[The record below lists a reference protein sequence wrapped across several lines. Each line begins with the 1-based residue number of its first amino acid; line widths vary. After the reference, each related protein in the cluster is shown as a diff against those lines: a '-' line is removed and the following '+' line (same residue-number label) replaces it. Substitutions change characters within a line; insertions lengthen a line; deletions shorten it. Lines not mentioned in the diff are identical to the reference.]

1 MSSRVRLPALR
12 CPFGSEIS
20 PHADEVDRHV
30 LDWARSFALL
40 TDQAEIDRFGRA
52 KVGRLAARTSPR
64 SDTDALRLL
73 ADWQM
78 WLFIFDDRYCDES
91 ETGIHPE
98 RLSRVIT
105 SFVCV
110 LDSAADAGSRLD
122 PFTAALGDLMDR
134 LTEAASGRQVFRF
147 LSAVRGYL
155 LAQFWEAGHRADDR
169 PSGLAEYKV
178 MRRHSG
184 AVPTCVALI
193 DVVGGFEL
201 DTAQFCR
208 RDVRALTDIAV
219 NVTCWANDILSYPK
233 ESQRSL
239 KVHSLPA
246 VLAAELHLSPAEAIK
261 VAAAMHDAEVARY
274 LESEPPLRRGAVPE
288 LRRYID
294 GLRAWMGGNFHWSLE
309 TGRYGVPASA

>member
-1 MSSRVRLPALR
+1 MAAFGYAKLSASSALRIPSHEAERSERPVSVMSSRVRLPALR

-64 SDTDALRLL
+64 SDTD
-73 ADWQM
+73 
-78 WLFIFDDRYCDES
+78 
-91 ETGIHPE
+91 
-98 RLSRVIT
+98 
-105 SFVCV
+105 
-110 LDSAADAGSRLD
+110 
-122 PFTAALGDLMDR
+122 ALGDLMDR

-274 LESEPPLRRGAVPE
+274 LESEPPLRP
-288 LRRYID
+288 
-294 GLRAWMGGNFHWSLE
+294 
-309 TGRYGVPASA
+309 